1 MGNRNNYKYATYED
15 IQKNNHVI
23 INTLPINEQ
32 SCLIKGTVIAEDEE
46 RIINAMLER
55 GRIKQKIIVYG
66 KNYMDETVYK
76 KYDQFIE
83 LGFQVRIY
91 VSGMFEWM
99 LLQEVY
105 GSDHFPTTSRELDIL
120 KFKPQHPV
128 SHCAEEEEPPG
139 ESSLSLI

>member
-15 IQKNNHVI
+15 IQKNNHII
-23 INTLPINEQ
+23 INTLPLNEQ
-32 SCLIKGTVIAEDEE
+32 SCLIKGTVRAEDEE

-55 GRIKQKIIVYG
+55 GGQKQKIIVYG
-66 KNYMDETVYK
+66 KHYMDETVYK

-105 GSDHFPTTSRELDIL
+105 GNEHFPTTSRELDIL

-128 SHCAEEEEPPG
+128 SHCAETLTSG